1 MPDAEIVVISDSEQ
15 PQSGDES
22 MPISIGGT
30 ELHPEVHVG
39 LQQSYAKVHENF
51 LGTMQFSHDG
61 HQVLNETGRWI
72 FQGAA
77 SGQLFL
83 ASGILAQRSAQ
94 AQPQSPGGAGRP
106 GVPGQLPGA

>member
-1 MPDAEIVVISDSEQ
+1 MAQTAGAVDATIDKMADQ
-15 PQSGDES
+15 AF
-22 MPISIGGT
+22 
-30 ELHPEVHVG
+30 
-39 LQQSYAKVHENF
+39 AKVHENW
-51 LGTMQFSHDG
+51 LGTMQHSADG

-94 AQPQSPGGAGRP
+94 AQPQSPGGAGQR
-106 GVPGQLPGA
+106 GVPGQLPAV

>member
-1 MPDAEIVVISDSEQ
+1 MAAQAGAIDATVDKAM
-15 PQSGDES
+15 D
-22 MPISIGGT
+22 
-30 ELHPEVHVG
+30 
-39 LQQSYAKVHENF
+39 QQYGKAHASWLA
-51 LGTMQFSHDG
+51 TMQHATDG

-94 AQPQSPGGAGRP
+94 AQPQSPGGAGQK
-106 GVPGQLPGA
+106 GVPGQVGG